1 MAKQTS
7 YTGTVPVRPLLAVSL
22 MYGAQG
28 IPAGLAFNALA
39 GVLRHAGV
47 PLTELGWVGLLFLPW
62 ALKFLWASLVDNA
75 GKRWGYGPLAL
86 CTHMGAVV
94 LCGLMAFVMP
104 AQHFWLMLGGVFSLN
119 TLFATQD
126 ILTNA
131 CAVSHM
137 RGRYAGLAN
146 AVQVIAFLLG
156 MVLGGAGTLL
166 LYNKIG
172 WSGAM
177 LAMAAEL
184 MVLWVLLL
192 PLRSCVEPDAP
203 GMAYDRSRLR
213 DLLQQKGFV
222 WAAVVAVTFKFA
234 GAALSMLVQPWLM
247 DNAFSLDFAGTI
259 QTVSLVGSAVG
270 GALLGFPA
278 VRWLGSR
285 RAAFWLVFPSTA
297 LLGSV
302 WVVQALGWAM
312 PEVLIGCFSLESF
325 FDGGFYVSIWAML
338 MNWSSVERP
347 GTDYSVLQCGES
359 LANVLAGFLVAPLA
373 SVLGYMPTFFGIWGV
388 GAGLLGV
395 LLLAVKKLA
404 TLCCDDQPHSNL
416 HHTL

>member
-7 YTGTVPVRPLLAVSL
+7 YAGTPPVRPLLAVSL

-28 IPAGLAFNALA
+28 IP
-39 GVLRHAGV
+39 
-47 PLTELGWVGLLFLPW
+47 
-62 ALKFLWASLVDNA
+62 
-75 GKRWGYGPLAL
+75 
-86 CTHMGAVV
+86 
-94 LCGLMAFVMP
+94 
-104 AQHFWLMLGGVFSLN
+104 
-119 TLFATQD
+119 
-126 ILTNA
+126 
-131 CAVSHM
+131 
-137 RGRYAGLAN
+137 AGLAN

-184 MVLWVLLL
+184 LVLWVLLL
-192 PLRSCVEPDAP
+192 PLRSSVEPDAA

-213 DLLQQKGFV
+213 DLLQQQGFV
-222 WAAVVAVTFKFA
+222 WAALVAVTFKFA
-234 GAALSMLVQPWLM
+234 GTALSMLVQPWLM

-259 QTVSLVGSAVG
+259 QTVSLVASAVG

-302 WVVQALGWAM
+302 WAVQSLGWAT
-312 PEVLIGCFSLESF
+312 PEVLVGCFSLESF